1 MRTIF
6 EVFVGWVVDLRDEE
20 GRKKPAGGEVV
31 LRQPL
36 VKRDWVSGSM
46 S

>member
-20 GRKKPAGGEVV
+20 GRKKPGRGEVV
-31 LRQPL
+31 LRQP
-36 VKRDWVSGSM
+36 
-46 S
+46 